1 MPRTMR
7 QRSQTGIYHVI
18 LRGINRQAIFNEAD
32 DYQKFIEIMLK
43 CKAISGFEMFAYCLM
58 QNHVHLLIKEN
69 QEGIAQIF
77 KRIGVRY
84 VSWYNWKYDRR
95 GPLFQDRF
103 KSEPIEDDRYLL
115 AVLRYIHQ
123 NPMKAKIANQLEDYP
138 YSSYRAY
145 IIDKQDALVDK
156 GLILQMMYVDQFIEY
171 HQRITEEKVMEYA
184 EESRITDA
192 EGKALMAKISGCSNA
207 EEFLKL
213 DEKKRE
219 EYIRE
224 IRSKGMSI
232 RQISRLTGVSI
243 GVIRRI

>member
-1 MPRTMR
+1 
-7 QRSQTGIYHVI
+7 
-18 LRGINRQAIFNEAD
+18 
-32 DYQKFIEIMLK
+32 MLK
-43 CKAISGFEMFAYCLM
+43 CKAISGYEIFAYCLM
-58 QNHVHLLIKEN
+58 HNHVHLLIKEN

-115 AVLRYIHQ
+115 AVLRYIHH
-123 NPMKAKIANQLEDYP
+123 NPMEAKIVNRLKKYP
-138 YSSYRAY
+138 YSSYPAY
-145 IIDKQDALVDK
+145 AYRKQDALVDK
-156 GLILQMMYVDQFIEY
+156 DMILKMMSVVQFIKY
-171 HQRITEEKVMEYA
+171 HQSKTEEKVMEYA
-184 EESRITDA
+184 DESRITDA
-192 EGKALMAKISGCSNA
+192 EGKALINKISGCSNA

-243 GVIRRI
+243 GVIRRIC